1 MEENNNLEKE
11 EIKETEVKEEIKKDT
26 SKKKDNKSK
35 KEIEKLLKEKEELNE
50 KVLRINAEM
59 QNMKRRYD
67 EEISNIY
74 KYNGVDFIKKILPT
88 IDNFERA
95 IKEDDNNLTDELSKF
110 LEGFKMI
117 YGNLK
122 NILNEYGVKEIE
134 CLHQEFNPNT
144 MDAVLTDKDENYES
158 NIVLDVMQKGYIYN
172 DKVIRPAMV
181 KVNE

>member
-1 MEENNNLEKE
+1 MKENKEKE
-11 EIKETEVKEEIKKDT
+11 LEQQNVKPQESKKDDN

-35 KEIEKLLKEKEELNE
+35 KEIDKLLKEKNELND

-59 QNMKRRYD
+59 QNMKRRYE
-67 EEISNIY
+67 EEIANIY
-74 KYNGVDFIKKILPT
+74 KYNGVDFIKKLLPT
-88 IDNFERA
+88 VDNFERA
-95 IKEDDNNLTDELSKF
+95 IKEDDNNLNDELSKF

-117 YGNLK
+117 YSNLK
-122 NILNEYGVKEIE
+122 NILSDYGVKEID

>member
-1 MEENNNLEKE
+1 M
-11 EIKETEVKEEIKKDT
+11 
-26 SKKKDNKSK
+26 
-35 KEIEKLLKEKEELNE
+35 
-50 KVLRINAEM
+50 
-59 QNMKRRYD
+59 
-67 EEISNIY
+67 
-74 KYNGVDFIKKILPT
+74 LPI

-95 IKEDDNNLTDELSKF
+95 IKEDDNNLNDELSKF

-117 YGNLK
+117 YSNLK
-122 NILNEYGVKEIE
+122 NILSDYGVKEID